1 MGRDRTLPTVPDTVW
16 ILIAHG
22 SRRPES
28 SADHAALCAAV
39 ASAAGTTV
47 EPAYLEIA
55 TPSIPDAVGSAVAGG
70 ATDVVLLPYFLHPG
84 NHVREDLPRIAQEC
98 RDAHPGTAVELRTHV
113 GADPRLVGLLA
124 SLVGDVPADGSD

>member
-1 MGRDRTLPTVPDTVW
+1 MGTDRTLPTVPDTVW

-28 SADHAALCAAV
+28 STEHAALCHAV
-39 ASAAGTTV
+39 AEAAGTAV
-47 EPAYLEIA
+47 EPAYLELA
-55 TPSIPDAVGSAVAGG
+55 SPSIPDAVASAVDVG
-70 ATDVVLLPYFLHPG
+70 ATTVVLLPYFLHPG

-98 RDAHPGTAVELRTHV
+98 RDAHPGTTVELRTHV

-124 SLVGDVPADGSD
+124 SLVG